1 TEALNKIRDN
11 VHCYAL
17 LYGGLGFGS
26 HVLTYYC
33 MFVNADGRRSLVPWK
48 RQEYQ
53 KLDVAIGFLQL
64 VGTTIAGTL
73 TITRCKGEGHLQ
85 LLRI

>member
-1 TEALNKIRDN
+1 NNKTETVNKIRDN

-17 LYGGLGFGS
+17 PYGGLGFGS

-33 MFVNADGRRSLVPWK
+33 IFVNAYGRRPLVPWK

-53 KLDVAIGFLQL
+53 KLDFLIGFLQL
-64 VGTTIAGTL
+64 IGTTISGAL
-73 TITRCKGEGHLQ
+73 TI
-85 LLRI
+85 